1 MRSLNKTRG
10 QRKKKRRFLYSWA
23 SIALLICIAFFLGY
37 QTYEL
42 QKKRNV
48 SLDKK
53 MQASAELARYSKEE
67 ETLRSRIE
75 ELETPEGRE
84 RVIRERFNVVKDGEG
99 VIYVIEEEQGIGA
112 NIILEKET
120 ADEENVW
127 QLLKSFFGLR

>member
-1 MRSLNKTRG
+1 MVL
-10 QRKKKRRFLYSWA
+10 
-23 SIALLICIAFFLGY
+23 FLGY

-53 MQASAELARYSKEE
+53 MQASAELARYIEEE

-112 NIILEKET
+112 NIILEKEVS
-120 ADEENVW
+120 DEEGIW
-127 QLLKSFFGLR
+127 RLLKSFFGLR